1 MIGLVT
7 ESDQNQGMQCKRQ
20 TQLLWI

>member
-1 MIGLVT
+1 MICLVT

-20 TQLLWI
+20 TQLLWS